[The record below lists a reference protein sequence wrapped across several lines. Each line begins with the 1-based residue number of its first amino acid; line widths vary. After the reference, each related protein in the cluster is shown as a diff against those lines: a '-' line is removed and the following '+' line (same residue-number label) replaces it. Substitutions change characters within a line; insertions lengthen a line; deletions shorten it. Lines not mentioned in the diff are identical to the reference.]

1 MHMKKTLS
9 AVLSLCLTASA
20 LYGTTAFSSFAAET
34 PQLVFD
40 IRSEG
45 KNEIVLSADQLKDS
59 DVTIPVD
66 IFIPSNPGV
75 AGINLK
81 LQVNDGQPLADGS
94 FGNYGL
100 KLTDGALANPF
111 CFDSAAKGDP
121 NKSFYEIFN
130 SSLMNFSWLYS
141 ENVSSNADAAAEA
154 KTYAWDSTVDWAYQ
168 NAFAKANL
176 VIPKGT
182 PAGSYKLDILQDA
195 FNNKLGSGKVQSA
208 SKCTAIADDEEK
220 SIQNV
225 SFRSVPLNVKVN
237 AAEDTGWKESYEIEG
252 EGHYLIIGD
261 VCGKPGES
269 VDVPIYVYNDKGT
282 AGMQLLFNLR
292 DGLKLTDW
300 DEDLNNAAYTITNT
314 QFNPDSDPAVFV
326 FASSTGT
333 VAKNGSIVAYLT
345 VKIPEN
351 AEAGKTYDIDFCRK
365 GEDNTV
371 IKVVDYDTEALD
383 VEFYNG
389 SVTVITDKEPALNR
403 NAISFSA
410 AGQTSNLTLFNS
422 TGAVEWTSS
431 DPSVATVDKN
441 GFVKA
446 TGLGS
451 ATITAVN
458 NGKNYTCAVNVGLPG
473 DVNRNGKID
482 ARDPLLV
489 LQEYTYT
496 FVGEEGVLDDA
507 QKQIADANGNGKIDQ
522 RDCLLILRYYTYLN
536 VSKIEGVTWDDVI
549 HGRI

>member
-1 MHMKKTLS
+1 MRKTLS

-20 LYGTTAFSSFAAET
+20 LCGTAAFPSYAAEA

-45 KNEIVLSADQLKDS
+45 KNEIVLTADQLKDS
-59 DVTIPVD
+59 DVTLPVD

-81 LQVNDGQPLADGS
+81 LQVNDGQPLKDGS

-100 KLTDGALANPF
+100 KLTDGIFANPF

-121 NKSFYEIFN
+121 GKSFYELFN
-130 SSLMNFSWLYS
+130 TSLMNISWVYS
-141 ENVSSNADAAAEA
+141 ENANANADAAAEA

-195 FNNKLGSGKVQSA
+195 YANKLGSGKVMSA
-208 SKCTAIADDEEK
+208 SKCSAISDDEEK
-220 SIQNV
+220 GIQDV
-225 SFRSVPLNVKVN
+225 SFRSVPLNVKVT
-237 AAEDTGWKESYEIEG
+237 AAEDTDWKESYEIEG

-282 AGMQLLFNLR
+282 AGMQLLFKLS

-300 DEDLNNAAYTITNT
+300 DEDLNNSAYTITNT
-314 QFNPDSDPAVFV
+314 QFNPDADPAVFV
-326 FASSTGT
+326 FASNTGT

-345 VKIPEN
+345 VKIPDD
-351 AEAGKTYDIDFCRK
+351 AQAGKTYNIDFCRK
-365 GEDNTV
+365 GADTTV
-371 IKVVDYDTEALD
+371 IKVVDYDTEAID

-389 SVTVITDKEPALNR
+389 SVTVVTDKEPTINR
-403 NAISFSA
+403 NSISFSA
-410 AGQTSNLTLFNS
+410 VGQTSNLTLFNT

-441 GFVKA
+441 GFVKS

-451 ATITAVN
+451 ATITATN
-458 NGKNYTCAVNVGLPG
+458 NGKTYTCAVNVGLRG
-473 DVNRNGKID
+473 DINRNGRID
-482 ARDPLLV
+482 ISDTRLV
-489 LQEYTYT
+489 LKEYTYAM
-496 FVGEEGVLDDA
+496 VGADSVLDDA
-507 QKQIADANGNGKIDQ
+507 QKKIADINENGKVDL
-522 RDCLLILRYYTYLN
+522 RDTRLLLKYYTYTT
-536 VSKIEGVTWDDVI
+536 VSHIDCTWEDVI
-549 HGRI
+549 NGTI

>member
-1 MHMKKTLS
+1 MHMRKTLS

-20 LYGTTAFSSFAAET
+20 LCGTASFPSLAAEA

-45 KNEIVLSADQLKDS
+45 KNEIVLSADQLKEG
-59 DVTIPVD
+59 DVTVPVD

-81 LQVNDGQPLADGS
+81 LQVNDGASD
-94 FGNYGL
+94 NYGL
-100 KLTDGALANPF
+100 KLTDGEFAKPY
-111 CFDSAAKGDP
+111 CFDSASNGDP
-121 NKSFYEIFN
+121 NKCFYPHFN
-130 SSLMNFSWLYS
+130 TDKMNLIWTYS
-141 ENVSSNADAAAEA
+141 QNADTNADAAAEA

-182 PAGSYKLDILQDA
+182 PAGDYTLDILKDA
-195 FNNKLGSGKVQSA
+195 YINGLSGGKAKSA

-220 SIQNV
+220 SVQDV

-237 AAEDTGWKESYEIEG
+237 ATAEEDWKDSYDIEG

-261 VCGKPGES
+261 VCGKPGEN

-282 AGMQLLFNLR
+282 AGMQLFFKLS

-300 DEDLNNAAYTITNT
+300 DEDLNNSAYIITNT
-314 QFNPDSDPAVFV
+314 QFNPDADPAIFV
-326 FASSTGT
+326 FASDKGT
-333 VAKNGSIVAYLT
+333 VAKNGSVVIYLS
-345 VKIPEN
+345 VQIPED
-351 AEAGKTYDIDFCRK
+351 AEAGKTYDIDFCLK
-365 GEDNTV
+365 GADNSV
-371 IKVVDYDTEALD
+371 IKVVDYDTDPLD
-383 VEFYNG
+383 VEFYGG
-389 SVTVITDKEPALNR
+389 SVTVLSDKEPALNR
-403 NAISFSA
+403 NAVSFSA
-410 AGQTSNLTLFNS
+410 IGQTSNLTLFNT

-451 ATITAVN
+451 ATITATN
-458 NGKNYTCAVNVGLPG
+458 NGKPYTCAVNVGLRG
-473 DVNRNGKID
+473 DINRNGKID
-482 ARDPLLV
+482 ISDTRLV
-489 LQEYTYT
+489 LKEYTYQM
-496 FVGEEGVLDDA
+496 VGAESVLDEA
-507 QKQIADANGNGKIDQ
+507 QRKIADINENGKIDL
-522 RDCLLILRYYTYLN
+522 RDTRLLLKYYTYTV
-536 VSKIEGVTWDDVI
+536 VSHIDCTWDDVI
-549 HGRI
+549 SGKL